1 MGGPFQMQG
10 TEKNAAQSMPSS
22 LSNMIFRT
30 WGTTSITSGG
40 ENRRLLSIAHADVI
54 LELVCGQQGLS
65 NSGGLQ
71 GRPFANFLS
80 SLNET
85 LRAFVFQEVVE
96 VQLFLLVM
104 LVTMELPCIQNHH
117 FMVLYQERRVRR
129 WLLNL
134 GEELWH
140 PGTVKWAEEDSPQK
154 GRRRRPD

>member
-1 MGGPFQMQG
+1 MGGLFQMQG

-80 SLNET
+80 SLNCRNAQQSPKWGRISPLDNE
-85 LRAFVFQEVVE
+85 RE
-96 VQLFLLVM
+96 LL
-104 LVTMELPCIQNHH
+104 
-117 FMVLYQERRVRR
+117 
-129 WLLNL
+129 L
-134 GEELWH
+134 GKRSCHIPNAGHECLSD
-140 PGTVKWAEEDSPQK
+140 GKASITSKV
-154 GRRRRPD
+154 